1 MPRETKAAQI
11 VPDARSLKNRP
22 FRDRFAFALAGIIHT
37 LRSENSFRVHVL
49 ATCAVLVALIALRPR
64 PLWWAIILLTVTLVL
79 GAELINTALEHL
91 VDHLHPEQHPRIK
104 LVKDCAAGAVLVF
117 SIGALCVAA
126 AFLFDYFG

>member
-1 MPRETKAAQI
+1 MPRDAKATQI
-11 VPDARSLKNRP
+11 DPDAHSLKNRP
-22 FRDRFAFALAGIIHT
+22 FRDRFGFALSGILHT

-49 ATCAVLVALIALRPR
+49 ATCAVLIALIALRPR
-64 PLWWAIILLTVTLVL
+64 PIWWAILLLTVSLVL

-104 LVKDCAAGAVLVF
+104 LVKDCAAGAVLIF
-117 SIGALCVAA
+117 SIGALCVAV